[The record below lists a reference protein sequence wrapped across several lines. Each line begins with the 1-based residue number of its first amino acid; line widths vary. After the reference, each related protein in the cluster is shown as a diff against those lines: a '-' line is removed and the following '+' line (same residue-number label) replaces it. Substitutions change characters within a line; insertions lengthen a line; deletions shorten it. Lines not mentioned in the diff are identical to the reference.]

1 MLNNLK
7 KIFGWIND
15 HLGALAIIGGVFWS
29 FVTALWMSFA
39 LPLIDSHIDSRI
51 MTLAEDSLGQMV
63 DNHLKENGGFRGGFS
78 EITGISKDSVV
89 YALGSLYLKSKNI
102 DTIFFSVN
110 YQHGFDTEIMKMI
123 CSREE
128 YNGVMFFVAPT
139 GDVYYKDNKGFI
151 WSANYSMADDCY
163 YYYPPYNNNKRT
175 KCL

>member
-1 MLNNLK
+1 MLNNIR

-15 HLGALAIIGGVFWS
+15 HLGALAILGGVFWS

-39 LPLIDSHIDSRI
+39 LPLIDSHIDNRI
-51 MTLAEDSLGQMV
+51 MKLAEDSLGQMV

-78 EITGISKDSVV
+78 EVTGIDKDSVV
-89 YALGSLYLKSKNI
+89 YALGSLYMKSKDI
-102 DTIFFSVN
+102 DTILFSVN

-123 CSREE
+123 CSREQ
-128 YNGVMFFVAPT
+128 YDGVMFFVAPT
-139 GDVYYKDNKGFI
+139 GDVYYKDSKGFV

-175 KCL
+175 KCE